1 MLLSRHLAAWS
12 NLVTVHRLRLLL
24 LLLLRLLLL
33 RFLARLLLLLHLR
46 RIASYLAAKL
56 VVKVRIVGHV
66 GLPAEARELGKRDA
80 IRR

>member
-12 NLVTVHRLRLLL
+12 NLVTVHRLRLL